1 MERIFVFL
9 KSPSAGSTIL
19 LGATLIGV
27 LLANTALAINTSL
40 IIFS

>member
-9 KSPSAGSTIL
+9 KSQSAGSAIL

-27 LLANTALAINTSL
+27 LLAKS
-40 IIFS
+40 